1 LHRTAA
7 FSTAWR
13 RTTGERALTDADEVA
28 YISLDE
34 ALVLYAEIKGL
45 AREAV
50 DAEIRDIGLL
60 DSALAR
66 PAHAAHYAAAD
77 LAEQAATLVWGIAE
91 NQALID
97 GNKRLALV
105 VTLTFLEVN
114 GLRLEMSDDEKF
126 QLMIDISGGTT
137 VAQVAKLFRQRMQ
150 RLP

>member
-1 LHRTAA
+1 MHRTAA

-34 ALVLYAEIKGL
+34 ALVLY
-45 AREAV
+45 
-50 DAEIRDIGLL
+50 AEIRDIGLL

>member
-1 LHRTAA
+1 MRPL
-7 FSTAWR
+7 FSTR
-13 RTTGERALTDADEVA
+13 RSR
-28 YISLDE
+28 
-34 ALVLYAEIKGL
+34 GL

-91 NQALID
+91 NQAFID

-105 VTLTFLEVN
+105 VMLTFLDVN
-114 GLRLEMSDDEKF
+114 GRRLEMSDDEKF
-126 QLMIDISGGTT
+126 QLMIDISVGAT
-137 VAQVAKLFRQRMQ
+137 VDHVAELFRE
-150 RLP
+150 RLRPVS